1 MPKKTAD
8 APPDLRLY
16 VNPKPG
22 EKARFTADWQREVMP
37 RGPNVIE
44 YLETTKGKTFDGLLS
59 SIRPGS
65 VVVVRRLFLLAPWPG
80 SPTVRKRAMAKRV
93 DAIKAAGGVIME
105 AETGRRS
112 DGGECA
118 QMVADGSIDIASAGR
133 ANSKGKR
140 GNPIELTPEQLA
152 SARLIWRSRDHAND
166 KAHLAAIE
174 AAVGRK
180 LSRTWCWQTFGSP
193 SGPAPK

>member
-1 MPKKTAD
+1 MPKKTAA

-16 VNPKPG
+16 INPKPG
-22 EKARFTADWQREVMP
+22 KPPRFTADWQREVMP

-44 YLETTKGKTFDGLLS
+44 YLETPKLKTFDSLLG
-59 SIRPGS
+59 SIRKGS
-65 VVVVRRLFLLAPWPG
+65 VVVVRRTFLLAPWAG
-80 SPTVRKRAMAKRV
+80 SPTIRKRAMAKRV
-93 DAIKAAGGVIME
+93 DAIKAAGGIIME

-140 GNPIELTPEQLA
+140 GNPIELTPEQLT
-152 SARLIWRSRDHAND
+152 SARLIWRSRDHKND
-166 KAHLAAIE
+166 KERLAAIE
-174 AAVGRK
+174 AAIGRK
-180 LSRTWCWQTFGSP
+180 VQRTWCWQKFGSP
-193 SGPAPK
+193 SAPAPK